1 MSEAKTIEEQVQ
13 EMKGVVADIQVD
25 VDKLIKQI
33 KKKKRGDKL
42 ND

>member
-33 KKKKRGDKL
+33 KKKKRGDKK
-42 ND
+42 